1 MGEGRNISFLSEGE
15 ETEEEA
21 GGGRGPPRLDH
32 EPASARLGAGEE
44 RPSGAPGPR
53 GWGRRPPPVS
63 TGGAA
68 ATRPEDIFSFYLSEP
83 RSTSDQHRRLGIQ
96 WSIFTDVARL
106 AAHRATRPREKSPI
120 RSFLRPES
128 GEQQTGTGWGA
139 LERRSRTRGRIC
151 TPAASTSARAG
162 PSPARAT
169 SPYYLFPPRRPGSS
183 TAAAGASAALLSTG
197 TAGPGR
203 RGPRRLGRTT
213 RPAVSAPHSRTR
225 LQDLLVHLSLLYFG
239 SHCSGVSLEF
249 PESQAV
255 CSNSMVLCLWLWN
268 RLCRM
273 E

>member
-1 MGEGRNISFLSEGE
+1 MGKDETFLSYRRERRRRRRGG
-15 ETEEEA
+15 
-21 GGGRGPPRLDH
+21 GGGRLSWTTSRRQL
-32 EPASARLGAGEE
+32 ASALERSGRAGH
-44 RPSGAPGPR
+44 R
-53 GWGRRPPPVS
+53 GREAGVAGRRLS

-203 RGPRRLGRTT
+203 RGPRRLRRTT